1 MKYTVLI
8 EAFLLS
14 PTPSFIFPGTH
25 SQGSCAGRMEE
36 PGETKI
42 GFLCYILVQGIFI
55 SIY

>member
-8 EAFLLS
+8 ETFLLS

-25 SQGSCAGRMEE
+25 SQGCAGRMEE

-42 GFLCYILVQGIFI
+42 GFLCYMLFQEFFI